1 MCPGS
6 LANFP
11 EGVECH
17 IHVLRHCPRSR
28 TPSLQSRFAFHT
40 SQRSDCRVPCSWP
53 EASTCATRG
62 RRTSRIRGT
71 NSPSSSRTSRRSH
84 APSPYILRN
93 VRVES
98 LDQVLCVSLSGFATN
113 CGATHVSQRH
123 AEDLYAVAPS
133 THLWREDDSG
143 TSEWFSLVRKT
154 PFHQS
159 LALVKPLSRDTC
171 VA

>member
-11 EGVECH
+11 EGIGCH

-40 SQRSDCRVPCSWP
+40 SQRSGCRVPCSWP

-93 VRVES
+93 DRVES
-98 LDQVLCVSLSGFATN
+98 LDQVLCVSLSGFTTN
-113 CGATHVSQRH
+113 MTRHMCREDMPKTCMRWRLPRICGEKTT
-123 AEDLYAVAPS
+123 VAPP
-133 THLWREDDSG
+133 SG
-143 TSEWFSLVRKT
+143 LVWFAKHRFINHWPS
-154 PFHQS
+154 
-159 LALVKPLSRDTC
+159 
-171 VA
+171 